1 MARSKDGIFLS
12 QRQYVL
18 DLLKGTG
25 MLGSKA
31 VDTPMDPNLKLSD
44 DPGGDLVEKG
54 RY

>member
-1 MARSKDGIFLS
+1 MARSKDGSFIS

-18 DLLKGTG
+18 DLLKEIG

-31 VDTPMDPNLKLSD
+31 VNTPMDPNQKLSD
-44 DPGGDLVEKG
+44 NPSIKPVDKG